1 MVTSDAVEQTCSDV
15 GAYSEGEM
23 ASEFERFFKAQPEL
37 CEFLVELTGESD
49 QKIQE
54 LSLFLSYM
62 VFKTVERSRTVE
74 LPVATHTMI
83 EDAFRESESW
93 IEKLNKVEST
103 AVQSSIL
110 STFEADNEPF
120 LLQYVIT
127 EINQTLDDG
136 TELRDEQKGEIFFV
150 LKTVISTLI
159 KETV

>member
-15 GAYSEGEM
+15 SAYSEGEM

-74 LPVATHTMI
+74 LPVATHMMI

-93 IEKLNKVEST
+93 IEKLNTVEST

-110 STFEADNEPF
+110 STFEADSEPF